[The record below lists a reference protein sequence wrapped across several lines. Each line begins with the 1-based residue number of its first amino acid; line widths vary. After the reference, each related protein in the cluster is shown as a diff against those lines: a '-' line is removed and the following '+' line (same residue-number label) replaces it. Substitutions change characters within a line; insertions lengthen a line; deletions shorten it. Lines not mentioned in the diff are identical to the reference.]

1 MVCKK
6 VRFNMDIR
14 TIILGAIAVA
24 VVILHII
31 FTPKLITH
39 VCCFG
44 IPDKDF
50 EKAARLICIASV
62 AAILGSCFKDALFG

>member
-1 MVCKK
+1 
-6 VRFNMDIR
+6 MDIQ
-14 TIILGAIAVA
+14 TIILGVIAVA

-39 VCCFG
+39 VFCFG

-50 EKAARLICIASV
+50 EKAARFICVMSV
-62 AAILGSCFKDALFG
+62 AAILGSCFGDALFG